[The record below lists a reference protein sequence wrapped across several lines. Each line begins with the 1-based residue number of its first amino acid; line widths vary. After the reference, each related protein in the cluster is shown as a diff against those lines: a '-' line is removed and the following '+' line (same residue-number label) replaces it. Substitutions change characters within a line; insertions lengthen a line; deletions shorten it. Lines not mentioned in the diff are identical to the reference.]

1 MQRSEAAEQ
10 QTLIS
15 WARALSFSCPPLAY
29 LHASLNGVRLSPNQA
44 RNASKQGMLAGVPDL
59 FLPYP
64 VAPYH
69 GLFVELKTATGRLSP
84 AQTQMLAYL
93 NQQGYRALCC
103 RGWVDARDKI
113 LAYLAG
119 K

>member
-1 MQRSEAAEQ
+1 MTRSEAAEQ
-10 QTLIS
+10 QTLIA

-44 RNASKQGMLAGVPDL
+44 RKASQQGMLAGIPDL
-59 FLPYP
+59 FLPLP

-69 GLFVELKTATGRLSP
+69 GLFIELKTATGRLSP
-84 AQTQMLAYL
+84 AQVSMLAYL
-93 NQQGYRALCC
+93 NAQGYRAVCC
-103 RGWVDARDKI
+103 RGW
-113 LAYLAG
+113 LAAKKEIESYLT